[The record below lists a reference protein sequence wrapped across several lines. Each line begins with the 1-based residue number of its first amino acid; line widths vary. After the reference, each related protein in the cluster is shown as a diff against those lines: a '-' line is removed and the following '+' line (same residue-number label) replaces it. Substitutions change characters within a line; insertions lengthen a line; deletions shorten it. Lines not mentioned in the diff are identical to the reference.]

1 MIKSDN
7 TFLPDFSHIY
17 VESDAK
23 KYNLTRECLDRF
35 SKAASKEV
43 ESALKLMLI
52 DEAKGIILDLR
63 NNPGGLLHEAVKI
76 VKDEIKE
83 EIKEDIHD
91 ILEKII
97 EAKKIGR

>member
-35 SKAASKEV
+35 SKA
-43 ESALKLMLI
+43 
-52 DEAKGIILDLR
+52 
-63 NNPGGLLHEAVKI
+63 N
-76 VKDEIKE
+76 
-83 EIKEDIHD
+83 
-91 ILEKII
+91 II
-97 EAKKIGR
+97 EISDYKSFLIEIIKTSRHKKTLLN